1 VNTTTAA
8 FASGMF
14 LSLSLIVAIGPQNAH
29 VLRMG
34 LLRSHVGITVLAC
47 AVTDVVLIALGVA
60 GLAQLGRLS
69 PQTYGAMIGAASLF
83 LAHYGLSAAQRAWRN
98 QYTGLQAAQE
108 GAPRSRAHALS
119 TALAFSWLN
128 PHAWL
133 DTAVLIGTASL
144 AYTKPD
150 NLVFGAGAAT
160 GSAVWFVGLG
170 MGAQLLAH
178 KLARP
183 AVWRVI
189 DATVALTMWG
199 TAVWL
204 LMGLAR

>member
-1 VNTTTAA
+1 VSTTTTA

-47 AVTDVVLIALGVA
+47 AVTDVILIALGVA
-60 GLAQLGRLS
+60 GLAQLGKLS
-69 PQTYGAMIGAASLF
+69 PLVMGAMIGAASLF

-98 QYTGLQAAQE
+98 QYSGLQAAHE
-108 GAPRSRAHALS
+108 GAPRSRTHALS
-119 TALAFSWLN
+119 AALA
-128 PHAWL
+128 
-133 DTAVLIGTASL
+133 TR
-144 AYTKPD
+144 PD
-150 NLVFGAGAAT
+150 NLVFGAGAAA

-189 DATVALTMWG
+189 DASVALTMWG
-199 TAVWL
+199 TAAWL
-204 LMGLAR
+204 LMGLLR